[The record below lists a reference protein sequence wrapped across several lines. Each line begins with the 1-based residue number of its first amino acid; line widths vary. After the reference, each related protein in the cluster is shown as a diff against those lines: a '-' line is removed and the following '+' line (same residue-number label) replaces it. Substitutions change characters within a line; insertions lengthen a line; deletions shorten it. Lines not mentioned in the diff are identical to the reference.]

1 MPKTIGL
8 TVVTIIAP
16 AEFAY
21 RLEED
26 LLRLGAGGYT
36 MSDVSG
42 QGQRRPRWRGWL
54 GTGNVRIETLIT
66 SEVAARVLDHV
77 ADLAD
82 LRVLAFAQSVEAVPI
97 QRFAKGAPAGELA
110 R

>member
-8 TVVTIIAP
+8 TLVTIITP
-16 AEFAY
+16 AEFAD

-26 LLRLGAGGYT
+26 LRRLGAGGYT
-36 MSDVSG
+36 MSNVSG
-42 QGQRRPRWRGWL
+42 QGQRRPRWHGWL
-54 GTGNVRIETLIT
+54 STGNVRIETLIT

-82 LRVLAFAQSVEAVPI
+82 LRVLAFAHSVEAVPI
-97 QRFAKGAPAGELA
+97 QRFAKVHPPGT
-110 R
+110 